1 MHLTLLLC
9 EAIGS
14 PKNAAVLSP
23 IQSMAI
29 GYNTPERATF
39 LQLFTSDKT
48 DVDSQTEKYTIVNY
62 S

>member
-29 GYNTPERATF
+29 GYNTPKRATF